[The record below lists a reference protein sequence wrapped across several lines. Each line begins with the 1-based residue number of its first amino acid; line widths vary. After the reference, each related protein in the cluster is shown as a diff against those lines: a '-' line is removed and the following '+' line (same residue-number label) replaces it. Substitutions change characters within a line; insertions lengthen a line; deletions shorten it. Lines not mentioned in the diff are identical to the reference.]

1 MKKFLISFYKSHRI
15 GLSAGKTLLW
25 IWVKNDL
32 PKIKGE
38 IGIDLAG
45 GSMFNKR
52 FFSTKKYI
60 CVDIDQNELVLGKK
74 KNPDAIII
82 NKKIQDFLKEKNQ
95 IKPNILACF
104 QTMGTNH
111 FFEHNE
117 SIEVI
122 KLMYKYLE
130 PGGSMFFNITWI
142 KNINKIETELS
153 EFLDKKFERI
163 NYKYYGAF
171 HKTWRRPLPGFL
183 RFLLAYLMYFLPL
196 LRTMFGLKKERLYY
210 FCYKKL

>member
-1 MKKFLISFYKSHRI
+1 MIRFLRSFYRSHRI

-45 GSMFNKR
+45 GRMFNKR
-52 FFSTKKYI
+52 FFRTKKYI
-60 CVDIDQNELVLGKK
+60 CVDIDKNELRLGKK
-74 KNPDAIII
+74 DNPDAIII
-82 NKKIQDFLKEKNQ
+82 NKKIQNFLREKN
-95 IKPNILACF
+95 KVKANLLVCF
-104 QTMGTNH
+104 QTMGTNR
-111 FFEHNE
+111 FFAHNE

-130 PGGSMFFNITWI
+130 TGGSMFFNIAWE
-142 KNINKIETELS
+142 KNINKIESEL
-153 EFLDKKFERI
+153 FTFFDKKFVKI

-171 HKTWRRPLPGFL
+171 HKTLPRLISFT
-183 RFLLAYLMYFLPL
+183 LAYLMYFFPL
-196 LRTMFGLKKERLYY
+196 LRTLFGLRKHRLYY
-210 FCYKKL
+210 HCYKKL